1 MADYNIGD
9 IFLKL
14 QTNTAGASKSLNSV
28 NKRMEKLAQTLST
41 IENTN
46 IEKIGEVFD
55 KIGYKAVPKANKEL
69 TKTNDKV
76 KNLKK
81 NADKTSSSFK
91 NMFSL
96 GRIYFW
102 LNYTKRIGT
111 GLANIANNAVAY
123 NETLN
128 KFQVSMGANYD
139 QALKFVN
146 SITKAFNL
154 SSESIMNYQ
163 STFKNMLDA
172 LGDLSADTTYQLS
185 ETLTRMAIDYASL
198 FNVSIDRAMSQFQ
211 SVLSGQIKSIR
222 SVSGYDVSEASI
234 FNIYKELG
242 GTKTM
247 RQLDQTEKRLLRI
260 IALQRQMSKTGAL
273 GDFPKTINQSANMLK
288 AMAETIKEISTWLG
302 QLILHDLSKILEKA
316 LGGLVALR
324 EMIKALNIARGY
336 KPEDFGGKSLFGEL
350 EESATGANEAI
361 ENLKSSLLGFD
372 KLNVLGATNTG
383 SIADYSLLTN
393 EIKKYANSLEGVK
406 NNANDIANNILRWLG
421 YTKEG
426 EGYTLQTG
434 ARLYDILDIIKLIGK
449 TIAGGALYA
458 FFAKKLLPAITSAF
472 KFIKGIKLEKVFG
485 TAFGP
490 VGVLV
495 TLLTTIIGSFIN
507 LATTSKQFQQMMSST
522 FGLLFKSIGTMY
534 ALVEPVFSFVLKIIS
549 RIWSFIEFH
558 LAASILYWINLLNI
572 GLSFISSLITSVKE
586 GRWAFEDFFA
596 SLGNLGQLAINWIN
610 KLFEIFGV
618 INFYNLLDKW
628 GQQILDSG
636 FFSLEFWGNLFNN
649 IKTAFKN
656 FLNYII
662 DGINGITSKL
672 THISIP
678 DFLGGG
684 SIGINI
690 PQIPHLANGGVIDR
704 PTQVLMG
711 EYAGARSN
719 KEIATPENLMRSIFL
734 ESLLPVAQAI
744 VQGDREV
751 VNAIEDLSN
760 RPINL
765 NGRKVSENIYEN
777 LKRTAE
783 RKGDLMFG

>member
-111 GLANIANNAVAY
+111 GLANIANNAIAY

-383 SIADYSLLTN
+383 TIADYSLLTN

-434 ARLYDILDIIKLIGK
+434 ARLYSILDIVKKIGA
-449 TIAGGALYA
+449 TLGGSAI
-458 FFAKKLLPAITSAF
+458 FGFIAKKIIPAVKTLGELISGVGASSLASWAGAFGLLFGIITSF
-472 KFIKGIKLEKVFG
+472 TK
-485 TAFGP
+485 
-490 VGVLV
+490 
-495 TLLTTIIGSFIN
+495 
-507 LATTSKQFQQMMSST
+507 LATTSERFKNMLSST
-522 FGLLFKSIGTMY
+522 FNSLIKGLENIFGSFENVKKIVNVLYTILKG
-534 ALVEPVFSFVLKIIS
+534 VFN
-549 RIWSFIEFH
+549 FIENW
-558 LAASILYWINLLNI
+558 LATSVIYWINLFNIALNLI
-572 GLSFISSLITSVKE
+572 GSIIKSIRE
-586 GRWAFEDFFA
+586 GRFAFEDF
-596 SLGNLGQLAINWIN
+596 GNAVWNMLSMLN
-610 KLFEIFGV
+610 KLIISVLEGFGV
-618 INFYNLLDKW
+618 
-628 GQQILDSG
+628 
-636 FFSLEFWGNLFNN
+636 N
-649 IKTAFKN
+649 IEWLGGKIKN
-656 FLNYII
+656 FLNWII
-662 DGINGITSKL
+662 SGINTITGALSN
-672 THISIP
+672 ISIP

>member
-111 GLANIANNAVAY
+111 GLANIANNAIAY

-128 KFQVSMGANYD
+128 KFQVSMGNNYD

-273 GDFPKTINQSANMLK
+273 GDFPKTINQAANMLK
-288 AMAETIKEISTWLG
+288 AMSETIKEISIWLG
-302 QLILHDLSKILEKA
+302 QLILHDLRSILEKA

-383 SIADYSLLTN
+383 SIADYSLLVN
-393 EIKKYANSLEGVK
+393 EIKKYANSLEDVK
-406 NNANDIANNILRWLG
+406 NNANDIADNILRWLG

-426 EGYTLQTG
+426 EGYTLQTSG
-434 ARLYDILDIIKLIGK
+434 RLYDILDIIKKIGK
-449 TIAGGALYA
+449 TLAGGAIYV
-458 FFAKKLLPAITSAF
+458 FFAKKLLPIITKVIKFVGNVATKIDF
-472 KFIKGIKLEKVFG
+472 KG
-485 TAFGP
+485 
-490 VGVLV
+490 
-495 TLLTTIIGSFIN
+495 
-507 LATTSKQFQQMMSST
+507 
-522 FGLLFKSIGTMY
+522 LFKVATGTTGMI
-534 ALVEPVFSFVLKIIS
+534 AL
-549 RIWSFIEFH
+549 
-558 LAASILYWINLLNI
+558 
-572 GLSFISSLITSVKE
+572 LITSFVTLIATSETFRNVAYNTFNTIKTSLTNVFSVLKNFFYLLMPEILDAINKTAKLLDSYMTWLATAVLLIINHFGIGISLLSSIITSIKE
-586 GRWAFEDFFA
+586 GRLAFEDF
-596 SLGNLGQLAINWIN
+596 GNAIYNSFKIIDN
-610 KLFEIFGV
+610 FITTVFENFG
-618 INFYNLLDKW
+618 W
-628 GQQILDSG
+628 
-636 FFSLEFWGNLFNN
+636 N
-649 IKTAFKN
+649 IDGLKARFKG
-656 FLNYII
+656 FLNWLIS
-662 DGINGITSKL
+662 GINTITGALSN
-672 THISIP
+672 IPIP
-678 DFLGGG
+678 DILGGG